1 MKKSGIVSKLTL
13 WYAMSM
19 LIIVSLMLLF
29 LMYIG
34 RRITTASIQKKL
46 MDTVHTAA
54 KEMEYEDEIS
64 DEDDIYIKYGKGYI
78 EIDEDSLKENGGIS
92 IALYDNKTGLLHGN
106 IPFKLQTGFLQQIK
120 QIQYNGMNYYI
131 YDMRLNEEGLEN
143 IWIRGIAATEE
154 GLRDISRI
162 SIVAL
167 CTFPLL
173 VLISVLTG
181 YMLAKGALRPI
192 ENIRET
198 AMNIGSGKDLK
209 RHIDIGSG
217 DDELHK
223 LANVFNDMFDR
234 LHDSFEK
241 EKRFASDASHEL
253 RTPMSVIIAECDYLN
268 TGKGRNIPR
277 EEYIEGIE
285 VIHRQAG
292 RMNNII
298 KNLLDFTRL
307 GNNVYE
313 KEMINISLL
322 IMDICND
329 MKLLNINNITLSEKV
344 TQGIY
349 ISGSRDLLYRMF
361 TNIINNAFI
370 YGREGG
376 RVEVSLYKENNII
389 KTEIKDDGVGISK
402 ENLPHIFERFYRGD
416 SSHTG
421 VGTGLGLSMAMEIAK
436 WHGGD
441 ITVQS
446 EEGRGSVFTVN
457 MPLSN

>member
-131 YDMRLNEEGLEN
+131 YDMRLNEEGLES

-223 LANVFNDMFDR
+223 LANIFNDMFDR

-253 RTPMSVIIAECDYLN
+253 RTPMTVIIAECEYLN
-268 TGKGRNIPR
+268 SINEDEGLSRN
-277 EEYIEGIE
+277 EYFEGLE
-285 VIHRQAG
+285 VIYRQAR
-292 RMNNII
+292 RMNDII
-298 KNLLDFTRL
+298 KNLGVTEDKIEIVHP
-307 GNNVYE
+307 G
-313 KEMINISLL
+313 
-322 IMDICND
+322 IC
-329 MKLLNINNITLSEKV
+329 
-344 TQGIY
+344 
-349 ISGSRDLLYRMF
+349 LLY
-361 TNIINNAFI
+361 TSDAAD
-370 YGREGG
+370 E
-376 RVEVSLYKENNII
+376 
-389 KTEIKDDGVGISK
+389 
-402 ENLPHIFERFYRGD
+402 
-416 SSHTG
+416 
-421 VGTGLGLSMAMEIAK
+421 
-436 WHGGD
+436 
-441 ITVQS
+441 
-446 EEGRGSVFTVN
+446 
-457 MPLSN
+457 